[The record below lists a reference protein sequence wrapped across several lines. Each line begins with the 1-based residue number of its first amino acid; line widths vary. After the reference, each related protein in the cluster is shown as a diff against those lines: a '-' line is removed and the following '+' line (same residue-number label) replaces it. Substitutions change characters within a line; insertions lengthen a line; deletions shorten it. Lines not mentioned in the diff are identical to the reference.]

1 MQAVTN
7 QASQRCTR
15 PEQNLRAACACQ
27 LMGAPYVFEGRGL
40 DLNGK
45 RVLIV
50 EDDYLTAQGLSHAI
64 ADNGFTVVGPV
75 DTADRAVRLIGQ
87 EPPDGVLLDVRL
99 REGSAVEVA
108 KALQERGVPFVV
120 MSGYSHDTLP
130 PELKKAPFVAKPMS
144 ESELIDTARST
155 F

>member
-1 MQAVTN
+1 MLAYERTV
-7 QASQRCTR
+7 RCWSR
-15 PEQNLRAACACQ
+15 
-27 LMGAPYVFEGRGL
+27 GR
-40 DLNGK
+40 DLHGK

-50 EDDYLTAQGLSHAI
+50 EDDYLTAEGLSHTI
-64 ADNGFTVVGPV
+64 ADYGFTVVGPV

-87 EPPDGVLLDVRL
+87 ELPDGALLDVRL
-99 REGSAVEVA
+99 REGSAVDVA

-130 PELKKAPFVAKPMS
+130 PELKKAPFVAKPMT
-144 ESELIDTARST
+144 ESELIDTARRT

>member
-1 MQAVTN
+1 M
-7 QASQRCTR
+7 RDR
-15 PEQNLRAACACQ
+15 RAKGSA
-27 LMGAPYVFEGRGL
+27 LSVFEGRGL

-50 EDDYLTAQGLSHAI
+50 EDDYLTAQGLSHTI
-64 ADNGFTVVGPV
+64 ADYGFTVVGPV
-75 DTADRAVRLIGQ
+75 DTADRAVRLIGH

-108 KALQERGVPFVV
+108 KALHHRGVPFVV
-120 MSGYSHDTLP
+120 MSGYPRDTLP
-130 PELKKAPFVAKPMS
+130 MELKKAPFVAKPMS
-144 ESELIDTARST
+144 ESELVDTARNT

>member
-1 MQAVTN
+1 M
-7 QASQRCTR
+7 S
-15 PEQNLRAACACQ
+15 
-27 LMGAPYVFEGRGL
+27 APSVFEGRGL

-50 EDDYLTAQGLSHAI
+50 EDDYAIAQGLSHAI

-75 DTADRAVRLIGQ
+75 DTADRAVRLIGH
-87 EPPDGVLLDVRL
+87 EPPDGALLDGRL

-120 MSGYSHDTLP
+120 MSGYSRDTLP

-144 ESELIDTARST
+144 ESELVDTARST

>member
-1 MQAVTN
+1 MLAYESRVLLE
-7 QASQRCTR
+7 R
-15 PEQNLRAACACQ
+15 
-27 LMGAPYVFEGRGL
+27 RGL
-40 DLNGK
+40 DLHGK

-50 EDDYLTAQGLSHAI
+50 EDDYLTAEALSHAI
-64 ADNGFTVVGPV
+64 ADYGFTVVGPAG
-75 DTADRAVRLIGQ
+75 TADGAVRLIGQ

-108 KALQERGVPFVV
+108 KALRKRGVPFVV

-130 PELKKAPFVAKPMS
+130 PELKKAPFVAKPVT
-144 ESELIDTARST
+144 ESELIDTARRT

>member
-1 MQAVTN
+1 LRILAYGRIVP
-7 QASQRCTR
+7 TR
-15 PEQNLRAACACQ
+15 S
-27 LMGAPYVFEGRGL
+27 RGH
-40 DLNGK
+40 DLYGK

-50 EDDYLTAQGLSHAI
+50 EDDYVTAQGLSHAI

-87 EPPDGVLLDVRL
+87 ESPDGALLDVRL
-99 REGSAVEVA
+99 REGSAVDVA

-120 MSGYSHDTLP
+120 MSGYSRDTLP
-130 PELKKAPFVAKPMS
+130 SELKKAPFVAKPMS

-155 F
+155 FQK